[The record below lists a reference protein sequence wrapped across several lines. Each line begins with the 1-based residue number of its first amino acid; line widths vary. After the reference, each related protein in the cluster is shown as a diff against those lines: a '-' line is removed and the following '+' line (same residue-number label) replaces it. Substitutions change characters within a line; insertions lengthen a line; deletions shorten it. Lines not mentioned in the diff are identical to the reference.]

1 MDWRRLALLLF
12 VLGLLRGTVLVAHE
26 PLLAYANSFD
36 QVRYSGCFDLYPDR
50 PASIPAREN
59 SPWAPQENF
68 RFMPDEPPICYG
80 SSALLPFAATAALF
94 HLDHAVSGGER
105 HSLRWLAWL
114 QWLGLIATVSAFL
127 VHHARRRE
135 DGPLLAHAV
144 LFALV
149 LSDPANTLY
158 LASFYAEWTALWGLY
173 VVLGLAACDPGTR
186 LSRFSLATLAFAGLV
201 LGASKQQHLL
211 LPLALAAV
219 LAWCATRRRA
229 LWPRAMALGLGGLV
243 AFGFQLSQIARG
255 DAAMRDVREANAVD
269 VVLTGLLASSNQP
282 ARTAERL
289 GVAPACLAH
298 VGKHAWE
305 IPGFAYRAAC
315 PGIDGFSRGR
325 ELAVLLAEPLTAMT
339 LLRRGVERL
348 DGFVAPGLGMVAGG
362 INEELP
368 PGQWTLDTPIRAW
381 PAFRFLMWALPLA
394 AGLAVLVRRV
404 RVDATEL
411 AVLLCATTMLATFGV
426 ALLGDGLADVVKQ
439 SHLVLDSALIGGGVL
454 LLRIGAALAARRR
467 SPGARPRID
476 ATLSPA

>member
-1 MDWRRLALLLF
+1 MNWRRLALLLF
-12 VLGLLRGTVLVAHE
+12 LLGLLRGTVLVAHQ

-50 PASIPAREN
+50 PASIPPREN
-59 SPWAPQENF
+59 SPWAPQEF
-68 RFMPDEPPICYG
+68 YRFLPDEAPICYG

-94 HLDHAVSGGER
+94 HLDHAVGGADR
-105 HSLRWLAWL
+105 HPLRWLAWL
-114 QWLGLIATVSAFL
+114 QWFGMVATVVAFL

-135 DGPLLAHAV
+135 EGPLLTHAA

-173 VVLGLAACDPGTR
+173 VVLGLAACAPSMYLTR
-186 LSRFSLATLAFAGLV
+186 WSLAALAFAGVV

-211 LPLALAAV
+211 LPLVLAAV
-219 LAWCATRRRA
+219 LAGCATRRRA
-229 LWPRAMALGLGGLV
+229 LWPRALALGLGGLV
-243 AFGFQLSQIARG
+243 AFGFQLAQMARS

-348 DGFVAPGLGMVAGG
+348 DGFVAPGLGVVAGG
-362 INEELP
+362 NMDGLP
-368 PGQWTLDTPIRAW
+368 PAQWTLDAPIRAW
-381 PAFRFLMWALPLA
+381 PAFRFLLWALPLV
-394 AGLAVLVRRV
+394 AGITVLVRRV

-411 AVLLCATTMLATFGV
+411 AVLLCAATMVATFGV
-426 ALLGDGLADVVKQ
+426 VLLGDGLADVVKQ
-439 SHLVLDSALIGGGVL
+439 SHLVLDAALLGGVVL

-467 SPGARPRID
+467 ATGVPAAATALSPG
-476 ATLSPA
+476 